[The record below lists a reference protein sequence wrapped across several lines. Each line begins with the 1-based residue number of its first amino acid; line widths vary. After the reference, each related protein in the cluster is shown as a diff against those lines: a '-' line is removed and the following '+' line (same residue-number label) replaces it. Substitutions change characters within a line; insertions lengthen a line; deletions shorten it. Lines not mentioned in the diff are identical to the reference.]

1 MKEKYIAIE
10 IPEYWDKKQVTYVNE
25 MLRTMSEDLGL
36 RENKII
42 FSQDITNDVLRLE
55 QQKFLML
62 SYLKA

>member
-10 IPEYWDKKQVTYVNE
+10 IPEYWDKKQFTYVNE

-36 RENKII
+36 RENRII
-42 FSQDITNDVLRLE
+42 FSQDITNDQSKLE